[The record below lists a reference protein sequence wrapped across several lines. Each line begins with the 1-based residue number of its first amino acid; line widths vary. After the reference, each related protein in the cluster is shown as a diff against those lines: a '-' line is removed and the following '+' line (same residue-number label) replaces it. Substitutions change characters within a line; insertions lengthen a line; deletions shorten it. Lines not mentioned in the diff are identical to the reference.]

1 MKVKSVLDE
10 EEPVFSSLLQV
21 NNRLLP
27 QAELLMSF
35 MKLAVGWCSRCEA
48 QGT

>member
-1 MKVKSVLDE
+1 MKVLDE

-21 NNRLLP
+21 NNRLLPP

-48 QGT
+48 PGT